1 MSIKGQHIDEYFEED
16 PPPNAG
22 QAVLAVFE
30 LLSKKIAV
38 GEIEHGPEDSFSAV
52 GAARPSGQRHTSAA
66 LLESSGGTF
75 VVNCNPL

>member
-30 LLSKKIAV
+30 LLSKKIAA
-38 GEIEHGPEDSFSAV
+38 GEIEQVRGALPDDLSHFPFAFSL
-52 GAARPSGQRHTSAA
+52 S
-66 LLESSGGTF
+66 SSGSLFCATWSVF
-75 VVNCNPL
+75 A

>member
-30 LLSKKIAV
+30 LLSKKIAA
-38 GEIEHGPEDSFSAV
+38 D
-52 GAARPSGQRHTSAA
+52 
-66 LLESSGGTF
+66 
-75 VVNCNPL
+75 